1 MVENLKNHWR
11 VMSAKEIRAGI
22 ENVLDGLLDGTK
34 NKTKKIELLQRN
46 VLNDQKIR
54 ALNVLTQ
61 DNKDGDWIR
70 ILGAITDGIYRHIYG
85 DSSEGQDILNLFF
98 ITCNKYTGRADKNQ
112 AFTPDHICDFMTEV
126 TEIGRKTRVLD
137 ICCGSGSFLVK
148 AMAKE
153 INKARNE
160 GRILLKS
167 KNILQQLKS
176 NRFLV

>member
-126 TEIGRKTRVLD
+126 TEIGRKTRVL
-137 ICCGSGSFLVK
+137 
-148 AMAKE
+148 
-153 INKARNE
+153 
-160 GRILLKS
+160 GRRASCTGYL
-167 KNILQQLKS
+167 
-176 NRFLV
+176 